1 MHSCKQI
8 RHSKTRITHWG
19 HQNKQV
25 SKSKY
30 MSRKRTDDERSVTE
44 IQKQKWRVKD
54 FFTEDKQEN
63 EMKNKVLNWYALPKL

>member
-44 IQKQKWRVKD
+44 IQKQK
-54 FFTEDKQEN
+54 
-63 EMKNKVLNWYALPKL
+63 